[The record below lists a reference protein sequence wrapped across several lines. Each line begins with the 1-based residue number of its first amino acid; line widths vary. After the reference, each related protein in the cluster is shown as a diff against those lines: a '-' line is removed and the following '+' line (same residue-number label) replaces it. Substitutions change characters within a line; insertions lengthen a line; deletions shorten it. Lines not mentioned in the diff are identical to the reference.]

1 MRGALYGS
9 LVIAYL
15 FLGGAAAGALFVMSA
30 WSFAFRR
37 SENPARLLT
46 AFESLRSRTYTV
58 GFLLLAFAMICLLGD
73 LGNPGRALMVFF
85 LPHPTVITFGAY
97 TLAIEALLAA
107 LLLAAS
113 LPNSPLTLR
122 GRWLD
127 IVEALC
133 CIGALATM
141 AYTGIFLF
149 QGSIPFWN
157 HWSIIVLFVFSSLS
171 SGVSVVLLI
180 DWFTQGQSLLLRAT
194 KPLQI
199 CHVACLAA
207 EVVFLTLFV
216 NAAFRNP
223 LADASLSLLMEPE
236 MLAIAGVGVIG
247 MGIALPITLETYSI
261 TRKECRAIPVSDFI
275 CLLGGLCLRYCLI
288 TCGVH

>member
-1 MRGALYGS
+1 
-9 LVIAYL
+9 
-15 FLGGAAAGALFVMSA
+15 MSA
-30 WSFAFRR
+30 WSFVFRR
-37 SENPARLLT
+37 AKRPARLRT
-46 AFESLRSRTYTV
+46 AFESLRSRAYTV

-73 LGNPGRALMVFF
+73 LGSPGRALMVFL

-107 LLLAAS
+107 LLLASS
-113 LPNSPLTLR
+113 LPSSPSVLHE
-122 GRWLD
+122 RWLN
-127 IVEALC
+127 IAEILC

-141 AYTGIFLF
+141 AYTGVFLF
-149 QGSIPFWN
+149 QGGIAFWN
-157 HWSIIVLFVFSSLS
+157 HWSIIPLFVFSSLS
-171 SGVSVVLLI
+171 SGASVVLLI
-180 DWFTQGQSLLLRAT
+180 DWFTQGQSLLLRST

-199 CHVACLAA
+199 CHVSCLVA
-207 EVVFLTLFV
+207 EVVFLAPFV

-223 LADASLSLLMEPE
+223 SADASLDLLMAPE

-247 MGIALPITLETYSI
+247 MGIALPITLEIYSI
-261 TRKECRAIPVSDFI
+261 TRKECRTIPVSDFV